1 MVTLSPSTMTG
12 TFRVPSEIFNIA
24 SRFCGEAFTSI

>member
-1 MVTLSPSTMTG
+1 MVTFSPSTMTG
-12 TFRVPSEIFNIA
+12 TLRAPPEIFNMA